1 MASLADLQTERETLR
16 AAQAKADF
24 EAAHATTCS
33 QTDLIAAGAAV
44 RAVLLS
50 AIDSAATR
58 FLDAIRGERD
68 ETRVHYLMS
77 DVAHDMLARVG
88 ESAAAASGAL
98 PVVGDQLRRGV
109 KPRDLLTVSQW

>member
-16 AAQAKADF
+16 AAQAKQDF
-24 EAAHATTCS
+24 EAAHAETCS
-33 QTDLIAAGAAV
+33 QSDLIAAGAAV

-50 AIDSAATR
+50 AIDSAASR

-77 DVAHDMLARVG
+77 DAAHDLLGAIGENAAR
-88 ESAAAASGAL
+88 ASTR
-98 PVVGDQLRRGV
+98 Q
-109 KPRDLLTVSQW
+109 S